1 MLRRGAQW
9 ATVDLA
15 LGGQSNYNA
24 STKMNGIVS
33 FANARNWLTHGDLA
47 GFINEHNDFDKR
59 TQDITFAAGVS
70 YLNEA
75 SALIVFD
82 PDQNDAIMLGRP
94 VYGVF
99 VRNLAVEA
107 NIDLEYVSVGDTEQ
121 SCLSIVARFEAGF
134 DNAKAWGINITELLI
149 CNPHKS
155 LGQFQFQGH
164 PSGDATL
171 RETNR
176 DGRISHRLLTNLFH
190 TAGVP
195 MSTGKGYGAP
205 SPERFR
211 LVFCVDSDTLKE
223 GIKR

>member
-59 TQDITFAAGVS
+59 FQDITFAAGVS

-164 PSGDATL
+164 PSVYK
-171 RETNR
+171 
-176 DGRISHRLLTNLFH
+176 H
-190 TAGVP
+190 
-195 MSTGKGYGAP
+195 
-205 SPERFR
+205 
-211 LVFCVDSDTLKE
+211 
-223 GIKR
+223 